1 MPAWIIPAL
10 KAILPHAGTIISAAK
25 PMFTKYTGVGTTAGT
40 HDVQQHIEE
49 LQSAATQN
57 DSHIRDL
64 AEQLKTTVTALEQ
77 GAAGAERKLQWLFRI
92 AIVALLVCAFSL
104 GGVVLLLLGR

>member
-10 KAILPHAGTIISAAK
+10 KAILPYTGDIIDAAK
-25 PMFTKYTGVGTTAGT
+25 PMFTKRKAGAVV
-40 HDVQQHIEE
+40 DAPDIQQQIEE

-64 AEQLKTTVTALEQ
+64 AEQLKKTVAALEQ
-77 GAAGAERKLQWLFRI
+77 GAALAERKLQWLSAVSLI
-92 AIVALLVCAFSL
+92 ALLLSAASL
-104 GGVVLLLLGR
+104 GGLLLMVAGR